1 MYVEPDKV
9 NAGPWEYVGTD
20 LFHWNNHD
28 YLLVIDYYSN
38 YPEIAISSSK
48 SSENV
53 ILNMRS
59 IFARH
64 GAPKVLTSDNGPQY
78 TSESFKSLQRDM
90 GSHTEHLVHINH
102 RVMVKQKEE

>member
-38 YPEIAISSSK
+38 YPEIAILSST

-53 ILNMRS
+53 ILNMKS
-59 IFARH
+59 IFA
-64 GAPKVLTSDNGPQY
+64 
-78 TSESFKSLQRDM
+78 
-90 GSHTEHLVHINH
+90 
-102 RVMVKQKEE
+102 